1 MTLLKQLQSFCN
13 MRYFNRP
20 LVSTDSKPLRKQGNR
35 PASAPIESGPG
46 RAACRRSMRFGRS
59 RRQELDIDVQ
69 LSTISQI
76 IALNIPF
83 PRRHR

>member
-46 RAACRRSMRFGRS
+46 RAACRRSMRFGRAES
-59 RRQELDIDVQ
+59 SARI
-69 LSTISQI
+69 
-76 IALNIPF
+76 
-83 PRRHR
+83 RHRRTALDHISNNSP